1 MVLYG
6 TEQYTNGIY
15 IYISHINGNND
26 IFMVIIYG
34 LF

>member
-1 MVLYG
+1 MVFYG

-15 IYISHINGNND
+15 IYIYRINGNNA